1 MPTQPKAILFDLDNT
16 LTDRHAS
23 ITKFARQF
31 YRHFRARHQM
41 TRVEDIEPIIH
52 NADGGGYRPLE
63 ERWRGL
69 QKWIPWKDKPSIE
82 DLRDYWYSELGLCVI
97 GVVGLEGT
105 LQQLLAKDIRL
116 GIITNGPTGLQNLT
130 IDTLNIRH
138 HMSCTIVSETA
149 GIKKPAPEIF
159 HIALSELGLD
169 AGDVWF
175 VGDNPATDML
185 GAYQMEMGTVWKRGH
200 HEWHEENFQP
210 DYIVDNISEIL
221 SILG

>member
-23 ITKFARQF
+23 VTKFARQF
-31 YRHFRARHQM
+31 YRHFRAHHQM

-82 DLRDYWYSELGLCVI
+82 DLRDYWYSELGLCAI
-97 GVVGLEGT
+97 GVVGLEDT
-105 LQQLLAKDIRL
+105 LQELLAKDIQL
-116 GIITNGPTGLQNLT
+116 GIITNGPTDLQNLT

-138 HMSCTIVSETA
+138 HMSCIVVSEA
-149 GIKKPAPEIF
+149 VGVKKPAPKIF
-159 HIALSELGLD
+159 NIALSELSLNAD
-169 AGDVWF
+169 DVWF

-185 GAYQMEMGTVWKRGH
+185 GAYQMGMDTVWKRGH
-200 HEWHEENFQP
+200 HEWYEENFQP
-210 DYIVDNISEIL
+210 DYKVDNISEIL
-221 SILG
+221 AILG